1 MKKILLL
8 FFFIFSLNAFAY
20 DPLPTAQNVDVARY
34 IGKWYTITSL
44 PQFFTRTCVGQTAEY
59 GILNE
64 KQISVHNVC
73 IKESGKT
80 SDINGVGTIKDAPN
94 NARLSIK
101 FDKFWLKLLGIK
113 GEYVIIKLSEGYDSV
128 LVGSTNRK
136 SLWVLSR
143 TPSIDPAVLE
153 DYKAQARD
161 LGFKVQK
168 LEDSKY

>member
-1 MKKILLL
+1 MKKIFLLL
-8 FFFIFSLNAFAY
+8 SLVFSISAFAKN
-20 DPLPTAQNVDVARY
+20 PLPTAQNVDVGRY

-73 IKESGKT
+73 YKENGKT
-80 SDINGVGTIKDAPN
+80 TDISGVGTITDAPN

-101 FDKFWLKLLGIK
+101 FDKFFLKLLGIK
-113 GEYVIIKLSEGYDSV
+113 GEYVIIKLSEGYDTV

-143 TPSIDPAVLE
+143 TPSIDPVVLE
-153 DYKAQARD
+153 EYKALAKD

-168 LEDSKY
+168 LQDSKY